1 MKTYRSEI
9 REENILN
16 TNETMNDFSF
26 YFQMIREYKTMDFE
40 MVEDLLKS
48 CEDF

>member
-1 MKTYRSEI
+1 MKTYRPEI

-26 YFQMIREYKTMDFE
+26 FFQMIREYKTMDFE
-40 MVEDLLKS
+40 LVEELLKS
-48 CEDF
+48 CE

>member
-26 YFQMIREYKTMDFE
+26 FFQMIREYKTMDFE
-40 MVEDLLKS
+40 LVEELLKS
-48 CEDF
+48 CEEC

>member
-1 MKTYRSEI
+1 MKFSRSDLN
-9 REENILN
+9 EEDILN

-40 MVEDLLKS
+40 LVEDLLKS
-48 CEDF
+48 CEG